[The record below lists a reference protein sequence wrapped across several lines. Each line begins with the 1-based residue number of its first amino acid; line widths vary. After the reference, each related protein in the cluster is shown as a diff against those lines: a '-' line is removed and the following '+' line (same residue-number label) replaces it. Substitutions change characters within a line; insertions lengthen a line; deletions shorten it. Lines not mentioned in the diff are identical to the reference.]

1 MCGFFG
7 KNCNKYDK
15 LINVLKA
22 DRETFSTIDLA
33 EIDLITGVMES
44 YKIGSA
50 ISLVYNCGDVSS
62 IYSISLPAGMLPRL
76 QIRAQTKKLEDGNI
90 LLMVSDGITEA
101 GEIRTDW
108 LKNQIKTP
116 YASMQQLSEA
126 VVKEAIHKSG
136 EQVLD
141 DMSVIAVMLK
151 EV

>member
-1 MCGFFG
+1 
-7 KNCNKYDK
+7 
-15 LINVLKA
+15 
-22 DRETFSTIDLA
+22 
-33 EIDLITGVMES
+33 
-44 YKIGSA
+44 
-50 ISLVYNCGDVSS
+50 
-62 IYSISLPAGMLPRL
+62 MLPRL

-108 LKNQIKTP
+108 LKNQIKTT

-141 DMSVIAVMLK
+141 DMSVVAVMLK